1 MAFEIT
7 EIPFDPD
14 QFETTLEDEFLLT
27 KVTKELEA
35 VNNIETLRT
44 GAIKLLQLAVHR
56 QAVIRGLVKRIASIE
71 GDVIKRYYEE

>member
-1 MAFEIT
+1 MPFEIT

-35 VNNIETLRT
+35 VTNIETLRT